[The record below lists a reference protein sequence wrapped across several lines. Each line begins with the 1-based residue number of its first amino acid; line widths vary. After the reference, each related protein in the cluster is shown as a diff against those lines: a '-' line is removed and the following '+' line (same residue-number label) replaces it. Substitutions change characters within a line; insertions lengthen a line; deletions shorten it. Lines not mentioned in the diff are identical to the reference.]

1 MKELFELYARES
13 DYPDLDADGAVERLA
28 VALRCKTVSHA
39 DTSLIDYSA
48 FDALHAHMKASYP
61 HVMEAGTFEL
71 VGKSVLITIPGSD
84 PTLRPSLF
92 MSHQDV
98 VPVVEGTE
106 GDWTYDAFSGAV
118 ADGYIWGRGALDIKQ
133 QVFGTLEAAE
143 YLLAHGKTFA
153 RTAYLAF
160 GEDEETLSTGACA
173 IAALLKERG
182 VTLEFLLDEGIGKAE
197 DGAVLGAPGVIVSQ
211 IHMMEKGYA
220 NLELSVHS
228 KGGHSSRPYGG
239 TSLGRLSQA
248 VSDITRMPADNR
260 LTPVVELMFRA
271 VAPYV
276 TQEPLKSL
284 VADISANA
292 QALADYCAGQE
303 ELFPFVTT
311 TVAPTVIRG
320 SSAAYNVMPQDMQ
333 AVINF
338 RIAEGDTSAAVLE
351 RCRAAV
357 QDKGVEMIFLQ
368 ADEPSQTA
376 RSDGYGYRKLLESMN
391 RYYPDVVFIP
401 AATVGATDARHYE
414 VICDTCL
421 RCSPFMVDAQE
432 AVTGIHGTNE
442 RIPVRSYV
450 QGLRVMIHLMEQTN
464 VTP

>member
-1 MKELFELYARES
+1 MKALFDLFAREQ

-28 VALRCKTVSHA
+28 GAIRCKTVSHA
-39 DTSLIDYSA
+39 DTSLTDYSA

-61 HVMEAGTFEL
+61 HVMAAGTFEL
-71 VGKSVLITIPGSD
+71 VGKSVLITIPGTD
-84 PTLRPSLF
+84 PALRPCLY

-106 GDWTYDAFSGAV
+106 GDWTYDAFSGTV
-118 ADGYIWGRGALDIKQ
+118 ADGYIWGRGTLDIKQ

-143 YLLAHGKTFA
+143 YLLSHGKRFA

-182 VTLEFLLDEGIGKAE
+182 VELEFLLDEGGGKAE
-197 DGAVLGAPGVIVSQ
+197 DGALYGAPGTTLCQ

-228 KGGHSSRPYGG
+228 IGGHSSRPYGG

-248 VSDITRMPADNR
+248 IADITRAPADYR
-260 LTPVVELMFRA
+260 LTPVVEMMFRA
-271 VAPYV
+271 AAPYV

-284 VADISANA
+284 VSDIQGNADAIAA
-292 QALADYCAGQE
+292 YCARVP

-338 RIAEGDTSAAVLE
+338 RIAEGDTSAALME

-357 QDKGVEMIFLQ
+357 QDKGVEMRWLQ
-368 ADEPSQTA
+368 ADEPSATA
-376 RSDGYGYRKLLESMN
+376 RCDGYGYGLLTQVLKL
-391 RYYPDVVFIP
+391 YYPEVVFIP
-401 AATVGATDARHYE
+401 CATVGATDARHYE
-414 VICDTCL
+414 CICDTCL
-421 RCSPFMVDAQE
+421 RCSPFMVE
-432 AVTGIHGTNE
+432 AAEAESGVHGTNE

-450 QGLRVMIHLMEQTN
+450 HGLRVLISLMERAN

>member
-1 MKELFELYARES
+1 MKALFDLFAREQ

-28 VALRCKTVSHA
+28 GALRIKTVSHA
-39 DTSLIDYSA
+39 DTSLTDYST
-48 FDALHAHMKASYP
+48 FDQLHAHMKASYP
-61 HVMEAGTFEL
+61 HVMAAGTFEL
-71 VGKSVLITIPGSD
+71 VGKSVLITIPGTD
-84 PTLRPSLF
+84 PALRPCLY

-106 GDWTYDAFSGAV
+106 GDWTYDAFSGTV
-118 ADGYIWGRGALDIKQ
+118 ADGYIWGRGTLDIKQ

-143 YLLAHGKTFA
+143 YLLSHGKRFA

-182 VTLEFLLDEGIGKAE
+182 VELEFLLDEGGGKAE
-197 DGAVLGAPGVIVSQ
+197 DGALYGAPGTTLCQ

-228 KGGHSSRPYGG
+228 IGGHSSRPYGG

-248 VSDITRMPADNR
+248 IADITRAPADYR
-260 LTPVVELMFRA
+260 LTPVVEMMFRA
-271 VAPYV
+271 AAPYV

-284 VADISANA
+284 VSDIQGNADAIAA
-292 QALADYCAGQE
+292 YCARVP

-338 RIAEGDTSAAVLE
+338 RIAEGDTSAALME

-357 QDKGVEMIFLQ
+357 QDKGVEMRWLQ
-368 ADEPSQTA
+368 ADEPSATA
-376 RSDGYGYRKLLESMN
+376 RCDGYGYGLLTQVLKL
-391 RYYPDVVFIP
+391 YYPEVVFIP
-401 AATVGATDARHYE
+401 CATVGATDARHYE
-414 VICDTCL
+414 CICDTCL
-421 RCSPFMVDAQE
+421 RCSPFMVE
-432 AVTGIHGTNE
+432 AAEAESGVHGTNE

-450 QGLRVMIHLMEQTN
+450 HGLRVLISLMERAN